1 MDSDEEQERLKT
13 LEDEILPGTC
23 KSQYALKFRLISDQ
37 NNANFMKDVSKNFVL
52 SKSNDS
58 YIHMNFNQIN
68 QNSANK
74 RTKTKGRF
82 PTNFQTNA
90 GVWMRDRDWKETANP
105 ALRSMG
111 QRMELMDIKML
122 EKRKK

>member
-37 NNANFMKDVSKNFVL
+37 NNANFMKD
-52 SKSNDS
+52 
-58 YIHMNFNQIN
+58 IN